1 MIVLPRRLSDEV
13 ADRVRALIDEKN
25 LEAGMKLP
33 AERQLAMQLGV
44 SRNSLREAL
53 AKLVSEGV
61 LLSRRGGGTF
71 IRWRHDTWS
80 EQNIVQPLKTLMADD
95 PDYSFDILEA
105 RYAIEASTAWH
116 AAMRATPG
124 DKEKIQLCFEAT
136 LSEDPDIAS
145 QADVRF
151 HLAIAEASHNIVL
164 LQTMRGFFDV
174 LQSSVKHSRQRM
186 YLVPPVFSQLTE
198 QHQAVIDAIFAGDAD
213 GARKAMMAHLSF
225 VHTTM
230 KRFDEDQARHARIT
244 RLPGEHN
251 EHSREKKRMIISAAS
266 DYRAAAQRIL
276 PPFLFHYMDGGAYSE
291 YTLRRN
297 VEDLSEVALRQR
309 ILKNMSDLSLE
320 TTLFNEK
327 LSMPVAL
334 APVGLCGM
342 YARRG
347 EVQAAKAAD
356 AHGIPFTLST
366 VSVCPIEEVAPAIKR
381 PMWFQLYVL
390 RDRGFMRNALERAK
404 AAGCS
409 TLVFTVDMPT
419 PGARYRD
426 AHSGMSGPNA
436 AMRRY
441 LQAVTHP
448 QWAWDVGLNGRP
460 HDLGNISAYLGKP
473 TGLEDYIGWLGNN
486 FDPSISW
493 KDLEWIRD
501 FWDGPMVIKGI
512 LDPEDA
518 RDAVRFGAD
527 GIVVSNHGGRQLDGV
542 LSSARALPAIADAVK
557 GDIAIL
563 ADSGIRNGLDVVRM
577 IALGA
582 DTVLLGRA
590 FLYALATAGQAGVAN
605 LLNLIEKE
613 MKVAMTLTGAKSIS
627 EITQD
632 SLVQGLGKELP
643 AALAPMAKGNAA

>member
-53 AKLVSEGV
+53 AK
-61 LLSRRGGGTF
+61 
-71 IRWRHDTWS
+71 HDTWS

-251 EHSREKKRMIISAAS
+251 EHSREK
-266 DYRAAAQRIL
+266 
-276 PPFLFHYMDGGAYSE
+276 
-291 YTLRRN
+291 
-297 VEDLSEVALRQR
+297 
-309 ILKNMSDLSLE
+309 
-320 TTLFNEK
+320 
-327 LSMPVAL
+327 
-334 APVGLCGM
+334 
-342 YARRG
+342 
-347 EVQAAKAAD
+347 
-356 AHGIPFTLST
+356 
-366 VSVCPIEEVAPAIKR
+366 
-381 PMWFQLYVL
+381 
-390 RDRGFMRNALERAK
+390 NA
-404 AAGCS
+404 
-409 TLVFTVDMPT
+409 
-419 PGARYRD
+419 
-426 AHSGMSGPNA
+426 
-436 AMRRY
+436 
-441 LQAVTHP
+441 
-448 QWAWDVGLNGRP
+448 
-460 HDLGNISAYLGKP
+460 
-473 TGLEDYIGWLGNN
+473 
-486 FDPSISW
+486 
-493 KDLEWIRD
+493 
-501 FWDGPMVIKGI
+501 
-512 LDPEDA
+512 
-518 RDAVRFGAD
+518 
-527 GIVVSNHGGRQLDGV
+527 
-542 LSSARALPAIADAVK
+542 
-557 GDIAIL
+557 
-563 ADSGIRNGLDVVRM
+563 
-577 IALGA
+577 
-582 DTVLLGRA
+582 
-590 FLYALATAGQAGVAN
+590 
-605 LLNLIEKE
+605 
-613 MKVAMTLTGAKSIS
+613 
-627 EITQD
+627 
-632 SLVQGLGKELP
+632 
-643 AALAPMAKGNAA
+643 

>member
-124 DKEKIQLCFEAT
+124 EKEKIQLCFEAT
-136 LSEDPDIAS
+136 LSEDPDLAS

-230 KRFDEDQARHARIT
+230 KRFDEDRARHARIT
-244 RLPGEHN
+244 RLPGDHN

-334 APVGLCGM
+334 GPVGLCGM

-632 SLVQGLGKELP
+632 SLVQGLDKELP